1 MSLLA
6 PFFFAGALAVGLP
19 ILFHLIRRR
28 PKSEVQFSSLMFLD
42 PTPPRLTRRS
52 RLDHLP
58 LLIIRALALIMLA
71 AAFARPFLRSA
82 SETQPQ
88 RPPKRTVVL
97 IDTSASMQRSGLWQQ
112 AIASASEVIDE
123 LESEDRIA
131 IVTFD
136 RKPTTMLGLD
146 QSGRLPIEGRKQTA
160 GSIVAEIAPSWFGTD
175 TANALAYAA
184 EISVADGESELTA
197 DSLNAD
203 SIQTPSIGET
213 RIVLISDMQSGSEV
227 ESLQSLVWP
236 ERVRVEVRRVKPADT
251 TNAAAFVITD
261 NPARDESQSQADAVK
276 TDKVRVRV
284 INAIDSTGEAFSLD
298 WSATAP
304 SAAETESQLSV
315 PVQVPPGQTR
325 IVPMESPG
333 PGVTNL
339 RIAGDA
345 NDFDNVRYI
354 SIDPPKEQT
363 VAFVGDQA
371 KSKREPREQLLYYL
385 QRVPMSDDSRSVS
398 VKEVTPQE
406 LASEPFAAELSP
418 AEYPLIIVARSL
430 ETDSVATLKS
440 YLDRGGRVLFV
451 LDDPKSASDLGTTL
465 GSMTGE
471 SIKVTE
477 AAERD
482 YHMWSRIDFSDPIFR
497 PMSDPQFNDFT
508 KVRFWSHRNVEGLD
522 EQWKTVT
529 QFDDGQIAM
538 GRRTMGDGELM
549 LATFGWQPS
558 ASQLALS
565 TKFIPLISGWLGNSN
580 APSDRASISLGD
592 TFPIPPT
599 PTSTITTPDGETT
612 SYSSDEDASVVDR
625 PGIYTWTDGDD
636 VRRIAVNLPE
646 SESQTDP
653 IGEELL
659 EQFGVLTGKPVNEE
673 QAKATER
680 QLRDRE
686 LETRQKI
693 WQWMLV
699 TALAMIG
706 IETWWGGRL
715 SRRQT

>member
-82 SETQPQ
+82 SETEPQ
-88 RPPKRTVVL
+88 RPPKRTVVV

-123 LESEDRIA
+123 LQSEDRIA
-131 IVTFD
+131 IVAFD
-136 RKPTTMLGLD
+136 RKPTILLGLD

-160 GSIVAEIAPSWFGTD
+160 GSIVSEITPSWFGTD

-184 EISVADGESELTA
+184 EIAVADSESQLTIDPLNP
-197 DSLNAD
+197 DSA
-203 SIQTPSIGET
+203 QAPSIGET
-213 RIVLISDMQSGSEV
+213 RIVLISDMQSGSAV

-236 ERVRVEVRRVKPADT
+236 ERVRVEVRRVKPVDT
-251 TNAAAFVITD
+251 TNAAAFVITGT
-261 NPARDESQSQADAVK
+261 PTGEEGPSQSDS
-276 TDKVRVRV
+276 TERNKVRVRV
-284 INAIDSTGEAFSLD
+284 TNASNSTGESFSLD
-298 WSATAP
+298 WSSAAP
-304 SAAETESQLSV
+304 SAAQTETELSV

-325 IVPMESPG
+325 IITMESPG
-333 PGVTNL
+333 PGITNL
-339 RIAGDA
+339 RIAGDVD
-345 NDFDNVRYI
+345 DFDNVRYI
-354 SIDPPKEQT
+354 SLDPPNEQT
-363 VAFVGDQA
+363 IVFVGNQVN
-371 KSKREPREQLLYYL
+371 SNREPREQLLYYL
-385 QRVPMSDDSRSVS
+385 QRVPLSDASRNVS
-398 VKEVTPQE
+398 VREFTPQE
-406 LASEPFAAELSP
+406 LASEPFATELVP
-418 AEYPLIIVARSL
+418 DKYPLIIVARPL
-430 ETDSVATLKS
+430 EIDSVSRLKS

-451 LDDPKSASDLGTTL
+451 LDDANSGSDLGTTL
-465 GSMTGE
+465 GSLTGE
-471 SIKVTE
+471 SISVTE

-482 YHMWSRIDFSDPIFR
+482 YHMWSRIDFADPIFR

-508 KVRFWSHRNVEGLD
+508 KVRFWAHRNVEGFD

-529 QFDDGQIAM
+529 QFDDGQVAIA
-538 GRRTMGDGELM
+538 RRTIGDGELM

-565 TKFIPLISGWLGNSN
+565 TKFIPLVAGWLGNRGDQLDP
-580 APSDRASISLGD
+580 AGIDLGD
-592 TFPIPPT
+592 ALPIPPT
-599 PTSTITTPDGETT
+599 PTATITTPNGETS
-612 SYSSDEDASVVDR
+612 SYSSADDAGVVDR
-625 PGIYTWTDGDD
+625 PGIYTLIDGDE

-653 IGEELL
+653 IGEEVL
-659 EQFGVLTGKPVNEE
+659 EQFGVLTGKPVSEE

-686 LETRQKI
+686 LETRQKL